1 MKLVDGKKLVV
12 YFGCFYEDEF
22 QEEDETRTVTDEEHQ
37 KMMQAYRTKIIE
49 GFMKSEEARN
59 VTDLYVKPPASL
71 LFNPIVFTIHIPFS
85 LQKVEYA
92 EYLASEEFRALT
104 EDFEC
109 VFDGSVLLIAGLVEI
124 DKMPFG
130 AFDVRD
136 RVKTILQNIMKVR
149 SIPPC
154 LYSRPVS
161 FVTEKKQIAKKLP
174 GQYFMIAMPMDSKI
188 LLRVLYDEFGF
199 ELNEFYELC
208 YDRDDIDDRVEK
220 LEAQVTR
227 LLKKMS
233 ESSVTGWKQAFR
245 RRGFAKERRKE
256 MVEVLAE
263 LAEYQSC
270 QSQLKKNFR
279 DFMMFYPQSSI
290 SKLVDLSDVKF
301 YGTPAL
307 KLDVDLMTKTVEYVR
322 SELEGY
328 SRNTYTLLSALAG
341 GVMGSV
347 ITLLVR
353 AIFKI

>member
-12 YFGCFYEDEF
+12 YFGCFHEDEP
-22 QEEDETRTVTDEEHQ
+22 QEEGETRTVTNEENR

-59 VTDLYVKPPASL
+59 VSDLYVKPTADL
-71 LFNPIVFTIHIPFS
+71 LFNPIVFTIHVPLS
-85 LQKVEYA
+85 LQKPEYV
-92 EYLASEEFRALT
+92 ASEEFRALT

-109 VFDGSVLLIAGLVEI
+109 VFGGSLLLIAGLVEI

-136 RVKTILQNIMKVR
+136 RVLTILQKIMKVR
-149 SIPPC
+149 STPPC
-154 LYSRPVS
+154 LYVRPVS
-161 FVTEKKQIAKKLP
+161 FVTEKTQISKELSEHYITSAK
-174 GQYFMIAMPMDSKI
+174 PMDSKI
-188 LLRVLYDEFGF
+188 LLRMLYDEFGSD
-199 ELNEFYELC
+199 LNEFYDLC
-208 YDRDDIDDRVEK
+208 SLRNDIDDQVEK

-233 ESSVTGWKQAFR
+233 ESFLTGWKQAFR

-256 MVEVLAE
+256 MVKVLTG
-263 LAEYQSC
+263 LAEYQSY
-270 QSQLKKNFR
+270 QSQLKTTFR
-279 DFMMFYPQSSI
+279 EFMLFYRQSSI
-290 SKLVDLSDVKF
+290 SKVLSPSDLEF

-307 KLDVDLMTKTVEYVR
+307 KLDVDLMTKTIEYVR
-322 SELEGY
+322 SELEGS

-341 GVMGSV
+341 AVIGSI

-353 AIFKI
+353 AILKV